1 MDDAEAYF
9 ESSAVRT
16 ASPVGLPESVRE
28 ARDGAWGLAG
38 FGLAYPIVLGLIIG
52 DDAARSAAVQ
62 FGASWVLGLAV
73 LFLGRGP
80 LVRRVAIGSALL
92 QSVAVLWIHVEAVP
106 NVAGFVVVFF
116 TLGASA
122 TIVYQLWRPEA
133 KAWFDIRVADA
144 EW

>member
-16 ASPVGLPESVRE
+16 APTVVPPEPVRE
-28 ARDGAWGLAG
+28 AREAAWGLAG
-38 FGLAYPIVLGLIIG
+38 FGLAYPVVLGLIIG
-52 DDAARSAAVQ
+52 DAAARSAALQ

-73 LFLGRGP
+73 LVLGRGP
-80 LVRRVAIGSALL
+80 LVRRVGIAAALL
-92 QSVAVLWIHVEAVP
+92 QSIAVLWLHVAAVP
-106 NVAGFVVVFF
+106 YSAGLVVDFF

-133 KAWFDIRVADA
+133 KAWFDIRVDDA